1 MARRRYKARVA
12 SNGKLY
18 SRRVFGVDFD
28 VFVAQIASP
37 RLARARAVADGDVD
51 DAEEFDMLGKRGGAA
66 RQALAALHR
75 QAPPVQ
81 GEGRNTN
88 NSDALITLKASS
100 TT

>member
-1 MARRRYKARVA
+1 MVARRRYKARVA

-51 DAEEFDMLGKRGGAA
+51 DA
-66 RQALAALHR
+66 
-75 QAPPVQ
+75 
-81 GEGRNTN
+81 
-88 NSDALITLKASS
+88 DAVDVGDFLEVS
-100 TT
+100 TGVS